1 MDCIQ
6 YTQSERSGCASSNT
20 CLDLRDLHVE
30 DNVRNVLFPIRL
42 DPLALMDYPSHDA
55 KIKIFFFSYKFF
67 SVFFLQLR
75 IKS

>member
-6 YTQSERSGCASSNT
+6 YTQSGRFGCVIFWSLN
-20 CLDLRDLHVE
+20 LRDSDVE

-42 DPLALMDYPSHDA
+42 DPLALKDYPSHVA
-55 KIKIFFFSYKFF
+55 KIRIFLFSYKFF